1 MKMSGARERLE
12 AAPGRLWEGFVW
24 IDRTTSAVPGVL
36 GRRVLRFGAAVVG
49 AEERLRGERGTVAE
63 AAATGALMSVVSALV
78 LVWYVDLLVGYT
90 LDTGIYGLV
99 VTAFGSFW
107 VTAAAVYGARADG
120 GHGDAG
126 GSEGAVPPW
135 RAEVPGYVR
144 PWRGAEADVPGYV
157 RPDRVVPDEA
167 ALNAVRRQTV
177 LGVGGVLFT
186 LGVVVQVF
194 ATLGPPLAGSVG
206 IDGSL
211 LSASTLDRG
220 FLLVVG
226 TMVLTVEF
234 RHVLGDWKD
243 WTLLGYVVVLSVLV
257 GVAYG
262 FLGPEAAGVLALT
275 GLVVVQTAALAMLAY
290 HLLLA
295 VRVAVGPLERR
306 LPYERAS

>member
-1 MKMSGARERLE
+1 MSDIRERL
-12 AAPGRLWEGFVW
+12 GVVRNRLCEGLVW
-24 IDRTTSAVPGVL
+24 VDRMTSAVPGVL
-36 GRRVLRFGAAVVG
+36 GRRFLRFGAAVVG

-78 LVWYVDLLVGYT
+78 LVWYVDVLVGYT
-90 LDTGIYGLV
+90 LDAGVYGLV

-107 VTAAAVYGARADG
+107 VTTAAVYGARDG
-120 GHGDAG
+120 DGARNTG
-126 GSEGAVPPW
+126 GNEGAVPPG

-144 PWRGAEADVPGYV
+144 PWRGVEVHVPDYV
-157 RPDRVVPDEA
+157 GRDRVVPDEA
-167 ALNAVRRQTV
+167 ALNAARRLTV
-177 LGVGGVLFT
+177 LGVGAVLFT
-186 LGVVVQVF
+186 LGVAVQVLT
-194 ATLGPPLAGSVG
+194 ALGPPLAGSIG

-243 WTLLGYVVVLSVLV
+243 WTFLGYVVVLSVLV

-275 GLVVVQTAALAMLAY
+275 GLVVVQTAALAILAY

-306 LPYERAS
+306 LPYEREP